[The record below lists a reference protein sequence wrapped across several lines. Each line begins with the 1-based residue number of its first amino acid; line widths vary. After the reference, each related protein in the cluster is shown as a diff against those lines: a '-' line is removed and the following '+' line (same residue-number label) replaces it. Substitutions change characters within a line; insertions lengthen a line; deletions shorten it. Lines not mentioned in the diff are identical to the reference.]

1 MLRKFVPFVLCLLAS
16 WFVSSAAPAPEI
28 TFVKA
33 IAFYDQSAVDLLGS
47 PAAIEDEIE
56 MAFAQTNEAFVNSG
70 GLIRITPKIMG
81 FVPPDV
87 EKAGSAG
94 DQWKMKADLLRSR
107 TVAAIRDKEDA
118 SLVLWVSDLVF
129 VGAGSRPRTR
139 AGFWEPTHGY
149 SVVPAGSAFQSKV
162 LAHEIGHSFGM
173 DHDPAHVPPSL
184 GKDQYRYA
192 RGYVAPDGTCDIMS
206 YDCHRQILFSGRNV
220 VQNGIRYGSPTADN
234 IRVAN
239 ANRWLVQ
246 AWGKMKYKPK
256 AQR

>member
-1 MLRKFVPFVLCLLAS
+1 MLRRCVPFVLCLLAG
-16 WFVSSAAPAPEI
+16 WFVSAAAPAPEI
-28 TFVKA
+28 AAVKA

-47 PAAIEDEIE
+47 PAAIEHEIE

-94 DQWKMKADLLRSR
+94 DEWKMKADLLRSR

-118 SLVLWVSDLVF
+118 SLVLWVSDRIF
-129 VGAGSRPRTR
+129 RGAGSRPRTR
-139 AGFWEPTHGY
+139 AAFWEPRHGY
-149 SVVPAGSAFQSKV
+149 SVVPAGSAFQSKT

-173 DHDPAHVPPSL
+173 DHDSANVSPA

-234 IRVAN
+234 MRVAN
-239 ANRWLVQ
+239 TNRWLVQ
-246 AWGKMKYKPK
+246 AWGTMRYRPK
-256 AQR
+256 AEQ